1 MFSEELMDNATGEAS
16 ARVCEH
22 EFIHTQF
29 NDAVC
34 VCVGGGA
41 DK

>member
-1 MFSEELMDNATGEAS
+1 MFSEELMDDVTGEAS

-29 NDAVC
+29 NNAVC
-34 VCVGGGA
+34 GVEGGE
-41 DK
+41 